1 MLSPKQTEKHSV
13 MLTLLINNFNQD
25 MLDRVKQS
33 LGRRTDL
40 GKHQL
45 QTIGLSFIH
54 KQHYREFNMEKK
66 KKLSLSRQHLK
77 C

>member
-1 MLSPKQTEKHSV
+1 

-45 QTIGLSFIH
+45 QTIDLSFIH

-66 KKLSLSRQHLK
+66 N
-77 C
+77 

>member
-1 MLSPKQTEKHSV
+1 

-45 QTIGLSFIH
+45 QTIDLSFIH

-66 KKLSLSRQHLK
+66 TKSIKTAFEMLK
-77 C
+77 QTQNL